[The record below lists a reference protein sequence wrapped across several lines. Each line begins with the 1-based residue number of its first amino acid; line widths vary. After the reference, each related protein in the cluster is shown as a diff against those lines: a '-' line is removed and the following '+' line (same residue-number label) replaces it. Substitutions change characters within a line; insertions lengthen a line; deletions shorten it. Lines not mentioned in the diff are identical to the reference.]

1 MLENFKNP
9 KKLGGK
15 GKKKK
20 KKKGRKKSKLLL
32 CMGFLRKKG
41 SLEFQTLCGKISNLG
56 IKFYFKKILLVILML
71 LIYL

>member
-1 MLENFKNP
+1 
-9 KKLGGK
+9 
-15 GKKKK
+15 
-20 KKKGRKKSKLLL
+20 
-32 CMGFLRKKG
+32 MGFLRKKG